1 MATGAVKPFIGRV
14 LSFPQA
20 AEGHALMERR
30 DVTGRVVLS
39 GW

>member
-1 MATGAVKPFIGRV
+1 MASGAVKPFIGHV

-20 AEGHALMERR
+20 AEGHAMMERR